1 MKIELAVIGKTSIG
15 YLKQGIDEYIKR
27 LKHYVPFEIKYIDDI
42 KNTKNIS
49 EDLADIYQDIRDFIF
64 VFQLGLNETMN
75 ASWFPSVLLDEHGK
89 EYTSM
94 QYSSYIQKRMLS
106 GVKKVVFVIG
116 GPYGFSQEVY
126 DRANDKISFSKMTF
140 NHEMIRLIF
149 TEQLYRAYTIIN
161 HEPYHHE

>member
-1 MKIELAVIGKTSIG
+1 MKIELFVVGKTSIG
-15 YLKQGIDEYIKR
+15 YLKQGIDEYVKR
-27 LKHYVPFEIKYIDDI
+27 LKHYVSFEIKYIDDI

-49 EDLADIYQDIRDFIF
+49 EQQQKQIEGSKIISLLDKSDVVI
-64 VFQLGLNETMN
+64 
-75 ASWFPSVLLDEHGK
+75 LLDEHGK
-89 EYTSM
+89 EYTSIE
-94 QYSSYIQKRMLS
+94 YANYIQKRMLS

-116 GPYGFSQEVY
+116 GPYGFSKEVY

-149 TEQLYRAYTIIN
+149 TEQLYRAFTIIN

>member
-49 EDLADIYQDIRDFIF
+49 EDQQKRTEGAKILSLLDKSDF
-64 VFQLGLNETMN
+64 V
-75 ASWFPSVLLDEHGK
+75 VLLDEHGK

>member
-49 EDLADIYQDIRDFIF
+49 EYQQKRTEGAKILSLLDKSDF
-64 VFQLGLNETMN
+64 V
-75 ASWFPSVLLDEHGK
+75 VLLDEHGK

-106 GVKKVVFVIG
+106 GAKKVVFVIG

>member
-1 MKIELAVIGKTSIG
+1 MKIELTVIGKTSIG

-49 EDLADIYQDIRDFIF
+49 EDQQKRTEGAKILSLLDKSDF
-64 VFQLGLNETMN
+64 V
-75 ASWFPSVLLDEHGK
+75 VLLDEHGK
-89 EYTSM
+89 EYTSI

-106 GVKKVVFVIG
+106 GAKKVVFVIG

>member
-27 LKHYVPFEIKYIDDI
+27 LKHYVSFEIKYIDDI

-49 EDLADIYQDIRDFIF
+49 EDQQKRTEGTKILSLLDKSDF
-64 VFQLGLNETMN
+64 V
-75 ASWFPSVLLDEHGK
+75 VLLDEHGK
-89 EYTSM
+89 EYTSI

-106 GVKKVVFVIG
+106 GAKKVVFVIG

>member
-49 EDLADIYQDIRDFIF
+49 EDQQKRTEGAKILSLLDKSDF
-64 VFQLGLNETMN
+64 V
-75 ASWFPSVLLDEHGK
+75 VLLDEHGK
-89 EYTSM
+89 EYTSV

-106 GVKKVVFVIG
+106 GAKKVVFVIG

-126 DRANDKISFSKMTF
+126 NRANDKISFSKMTF

>member
-49 EDLADIYQDIRDFIF
+49 EDQQKRTEGTKILSLLDKSDF
-64 VFQLGLNETMN
+64 V
-75 ASWFPSVLLDEHGK
+75 VLLDEHGK

-106 GVKKVVFVIG
+106 GAKKVVFVIG

-126 DRANDKISFSKMTF
+126 ARANDKISFSKMTF

>member
-42 KNTKNIS
+42 KHTKNIS
-49 EDLADIYQDIRDFIF
+49 EDQQKRTEGAKILSLLDKSDF
-64 VFQLGLNETMN
+64 V
-75 ASWFPSVLLDEHGK
+75 VLLDEHGK

-106 GVKKVVFVIG
+106 GAKKVVFVIG

-126 DRANDKISFSKMTF
+126 ARANDKISFSKMTF

>member
-49 EDLADIYQDIRDFIF
+49 EDQQKRTEGAKILSLLDKSDF
-64 VFQLGLNETMN
+64 V
-75 ASWFPSVLLDEHGK
+75 VLLDEHGK

-149 TEQLYRAYTIIN
+149 TEQLYRAYTIIK

>member
-27 LKHYVPFEIKYIDDI
+27 LKHYVPFEIKYFDDI

-49 EDLADIYQDIRDFIF
+49 EDQQKRTEGAKILSLLDKSDF
-64 VFQLGLNETMN
+64 V
-75 ASWFPSVLLDEHGK
+75 VLLDEHGK

>member
-49 EDLADIYQDIRDFIF
+49 EDQQKRTEGAKILSLLDKSDF
-64 VFQLGLNETMN
+64 V
-75 ASWFPSVLLDEHGK
+75 VLLDEHGK
-89 EYTSM
+89 ENTSM

>member
-15 YLKQGIDEYIKR
+15 YLKQGIDGYIKR

-49 EDLADIYQDIRDFIF
+49 EDQQKRTEGTKILSLLDKSDF
-64 VFQLGLNETMN
+64 V
-75 ASWFPSVLLDEHGK
+75 VLLDEHGK
-89 EYTSM
+89 EYTSI

-106 GVKKVVFVIG
+106 GAKKVVFVIG

>member
-49 EDLADIYQDIRDFIF
+49 EDQQKRTEGAKILSLLDKSDF
-64 VFQLGLNETMN
+64 V
-75 ASWFPSVLLDEHGK
+75 VLLDEHGK

-106 GVKKVVFVIG
+106 GAKKVVFVIG

-161 HEPYHHE
+161 HEPYHNE

>member
-49 EDLADIYQDIRDFIF
+49 EDQQKRTEGTKILSLLDKSDF
-64 VFQLGLNETMN
+64 V
-75 ASWFPSVLLDEHGK
+75 VLLDEHGK
-89 EYTSM
+89 EYTST

>member
-49 EDLADIYQDIRDFIF
+49 EDQQKRTEGAKILSLLDKSDF
-64 VFQLGLNETMN
+64 V
-75 ASWFPSVLLDEHGK
+75 VLLDEHGK

-106 GVKKVVFVIG
+106 GSKKVVFVIG

-126 DRANDKISFSKMTF
+126 ARANDKISFSKMTF

>member
-1 MKIELAVIGKTSIG
+1 M
-15 YLKQGIDEYIKR
+15 KQGIDEYIKR

-42 KNTKNIS
+42 RNTKNIS
-49 EDLADIYQDIRDFIF
+49 EDQQKRTEGAKILSLLDKSDF
-64 VFQLGLNETMN
+64 V
-75 ASWFPSVLLDEHGK
+75 VLLDEHGK
-89 EYTSM
+89 EYTSI

-106 GVKKVVFVIG
+106 GAKKVVFVIG

>member
-49 EDLADIYQDIRDFIF
+49 EDQQKRTEGAKILSLLDKSDF
-64 VFQLGLNETMN
+64 V
-75 ASWFPSVLLDEHGK
+75 VLLDEHGK

-106 GVKKVVFVIG
+106 GAKKVVFEIG

>member
-49 EDLADIYQDIRDFIF
+49 EDQQKRTEGAKILSLLDKSDF
-64 VFQLGLNETMN
+64 V
-75 ASWFPSVLLDEHGK
+75 VLLDEHGK

-94 QYSSYIQKRMLS
+94 QYSSFIQKRMLS
-106 GVKKVVFVIG
+106 GAKKVVFVIG

>member
-27 LKHYVPFEIKYIDDI
+27 LKHYAPFEIKYIDDI

-49 EDLADIYQDIRDFIF
+49 EDQQKRTEGAKILSLLDKSDF
-64 VFQLGLNETMN
+64 V
-75 ASWFPSVLLDEHGK
+75 VLLDEHGK

-116 GPYGFSQEVY
+116 GPYGFTQEVY

>member
-1 MKIELAVIGKTSIG
+1 M
-15 YLKQGIDEYIKR
+15 
-27 LKHYVPFEIKYIDDI
+27 PFEIKYIDDI

-49 EDLADIYQDIRDFIF
+49 EDQQKRTEGAKILSLLDKSDF
-64 VFQLGLNETMN
+64 V
-75 ASWFPSVLLDEHGK
+75 VLLDEHGK
-89 EYTSM
+89 EYTSI

-106 GVKKVVFVIG
+106 GAKKVVFVIG

>member
-49 EDLADIYQDIRDFIF
+49 EDQQKRTEGAKILSLLDKSDF
-64 VFQLGLNETMN
+64 V
-75 ASWFPSVLLDEHGK
+75 VLLDEHGK

-94 QYSSYIQKRMLS
+94 QYSSYIQKRLLS

>member
-49 EDLADIYQDIRDFIF
+49 EDQQKRTEGAKILSLLDKSDF
-64 VFQLGLNETMN
+64 V
-75 ASWFPSVLLDEHGK
+75 VLLDEHGK

-106 GVKKVVFVIG
+106 GAKKVVFVIG
-116 GPYGFSQEVY
+116 GPYGFSQEEY

>member
-49 EDLADIYQDIRDFIF
+49 EDQQKRTEGAKILSLLDKSDF
-64 VFQLGLNETMN
+64 V
-75 ASWFPSVLLDEHGK
+75 VLLDEHGK

-106 GVKKVVFVIG
+106 GAKEVVFVIG

>member
-27 LKHYVPFEIKYIDDI
+27 LKHYVPFELKYIDDI

-49 EDLADIYQDIRDFIF
+49 EDQQKRTEGAKILSLLDKSDF
-64 VFQLGLNETMN
+64 V
-75 ASWFPSVLLDEHGK
+75 VLLDEHGK

>member
-49 EDLADIYQDIRDFIF
+49 EDQQKRTEGAKILSLLDKSDF
-64 VFQLGLNETMN
+64 V
-75 ASWFPSVLLDEHGK
+75 VLLDEHGK

-94 QYSSYIQKRMLS
+94 QYSSYIQKLMLS
-106 GVKKVVFVIG
+106 GAKKVVFVIG

-149 TEQLYRAYTIIN
+149 MEQLYRAYTIIN

>member
-49 EDLADIYQDIRDFIF
+49 EDQQKRTEGAKILSLLDKSDF
-64 VFQLGLNETMN
+64 V
-75 ASWFPSVLLDEHGK
+75 VLLDEHGK
-89 EYTSM
+89 EYTSI

-106 GVKKVVFVIG
+106 GAKKVLFVIG

>member
-1 MKIELAVIGKTSIG
+1 MKIELAVIGKSSIG

-49 EDLADIYQDIRDFIF
+49 EDQQKRTEGAKILSLLDKSDF
-64 VFQLGLNETMN
+64 V
-75 ASWFPSVLLDEHGK
+75 VLLDEHGK

-106 GVKKVVFVIG
+106 GAKKVVFVIG

>member
-49 EDLADIYQDIRDFIF
+49 EDQQKRTEGAKILSLLDKSDF
-64 VFQLGLNETMN
+64 
-75 ASWFPSVLLDEHGK
+75 AVLLDEHGK

>member
-49 EDLADIYQDIRDFIF
+49 EDQQKRTEGAKILSLLDKSDF
-64 VFQLGLNETMN
+64 V
-75 ASWFPSVLLDEHGK
+75 VLLDEHGK

-94 QYSSYIQKRMLS
+94 QYSSYIQKRMLR
-106 GVKKVVFVIG
+106 VAQKVVFVIG

-161 HEPYHHE
+161 HAPYHRELGF

>member
-49 EDLADIYQDIRDFIF
+49 EDQQKRTEGTKILSLLDKSDY
-64 VFQLGLNETMN
+64 V
-75 ASWFPSVLLDEHGK
+75 VLLDEHGK

-94 QYSSYIQKRMLS
+94 QYSSYIQKRLLS

>member
-49 EDLADIYQDIRDFIF
+49 EDQQKRTEGAKILSLLDKSDY
-64 VFQLGLNETMN
+64 V
-75 ASWFPSVLLDEHGK
+75 VLLDEHGK

-94 QYSSYIQKRMLS
+94 QYSSYIQKRLLS

>member
-49 EDLADIYQDIRDFIF
+49 EDQQKRTEGAKILSLLDKSDF
-64 VFQLGLNETMN
+64 V
-75 ASWFPSVLLDEHGK
+75 VLLDEHGK
-89 EYTSM
+89 EYTSV

-106 GVKKVVFVIG
+106 GAKKVVFVIG

-140 NHEMIRLIF
+140 NHEMIRLVF

>member
-1 MKIELAVIGKTSIG
+1 MKIGKTSIG

-49 EDLADIYQDIRDFIF
+49 EDQQKRTEGAKILSLLDKSDF
-64 VFQLGLNETMN
+64 V
-75 ASWFPSVLLDEHGK
+75 VLLDEHGK